1 MTGSKKHHYV
11 SAFLLRH
18 FGTEGKDQL
27 RVERVDAGKSYTAH
41 ALDIGARNNAHTV
54 SSRMDKNPTFYE
66 DGMAA
71 LESEAS
77 AAVRVLLDS
86 DSDAVPTDLRPTL
99 ERFLVLHFFRHPE
112 HHERFKNEI
121 RVEEAEKI
129 AALGGDFEE
138 TLSDMMVA
146 AIAYA
151 AVPHDIRTG
160 ADNPERWALYSN
172 RFAKFTWRVARY
184 PTDSLVIGDRLVCTS
199 GATGAG
205 PNAVSERASL
215 YGFAGLAWCRRVT
228 VPLSPRVGLHLSL
241 RRDAPPLSA
250 ALFNRTTVRNSRSF
264 VAYAPDW
271 SIREPELYQD
281 VIAHVERQRSAV
293 TDRFRAVST
302 KSPLLLAEP
311 PGNGAFGG
319 SSKRDPQQRRRSV
332 CSRRDLD

>member
-18 FGTEGKDQL
+18 FANEGKGQL

-41 ALDIGARNNAHTV
+41 PLDIGARNNAHTV

-71 LESEAS
+71 LEGEAS
-77 AAVRVLLDS
+77 AAIRALLDS
-86 DSDAVPTDLRPTL
+86 DSDVVPADLRPTL

-129 AALGGDFEE
+129 AALGGDFEQA
-138 TLSDMMVA
+138 LSDTMVA

-151 AVPHDIRTG
+151 AVPNDTRTG

-172 RFAKFTWRVARY
+172 HFAKFTWRVVRY
-184 PTDSLVIGDRLVCTS
+184 PKDSLVIGDRLVCTS

-205 PNAVSERASL
+205 PNEVSERASL
-215 YGFAGLAWCRRVT
+215 YGFAGLAWCRRIT

-241 RRDAPPLSA
+241 RRDAPPLNA
-250 ALFNRTTVRNSRSF
+250 TLFNRTTVRNSRSF
-264 VAYAPDW
+264 VAHAPDW
-271 SIREPELYQD
+271 SAREPELHRD
-281 VIAHVERQRSAV
+281 VLADVARQRWAV
-293 TDRFRAVST
+293 VDNFRAVSAM
-302 KSPLLLAEP
+302 SPLLAVEP
-311 PGNGAFGG
+311 PGTGAFGG
-319 SSKRDPQQRRRSV
+319 WSKLVP
-332 CSRRDLD
+332 